1 MGPVP
6 TDYLIELGGGM
17 RPPLGC
23 LFNSTLVDGRQRETA
38 LRLPV
43 QTGPGFHYPK
53 SRYTCVLTNS
63 NESNESVKYIHF
75 IERI

>member
-38 LRLPV
+38 LKLPCKRV
-43 QTGPGFHYPK
+43 GFPLSQKQIYLC
-53 SRYTCVLTNS
+53 SDLW
-63 NESNESVKYIHF
+63 
-75 IERI
+75 